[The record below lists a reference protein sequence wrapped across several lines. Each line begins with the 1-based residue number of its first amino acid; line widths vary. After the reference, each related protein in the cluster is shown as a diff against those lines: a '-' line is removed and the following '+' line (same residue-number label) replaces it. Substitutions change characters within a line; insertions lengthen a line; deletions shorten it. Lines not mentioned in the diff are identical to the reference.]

1 MLGKASIQKT
11 PNRKL
16 MGLNLQKYLINNKRD
31 PNQRILM
38 IKSSIAGSAGRIN
51 GREIIESINI
61 FDLSLC
67 AVIRLYIYTIP
78 TIININ
84 TIVSSVASLNILNN
98 GAWELILGTSNVFLQ
113 IKEVWCIVSRVTM
126 DANKENSPIEHKKET
141 NASLI

>member
-16 MGLNLQKYLINNKRD
+16 MELNLQKYLTNNKSD

-38 IKSSIAGSAGRIN
+38 IKSSISGSAGRIN
-51 GREIIESINI
+51 GSAIMESINI
-61 FDLSLC
+61 FDLSLW

-84 TIVSSVASLNILNN
+84 IIVSSVAPLNILNN

-113 IKEVWCIVSRVTM
+113 IKE
-126 DANKENSPIEHKKET
+126 E
-141 NASLI
+141 